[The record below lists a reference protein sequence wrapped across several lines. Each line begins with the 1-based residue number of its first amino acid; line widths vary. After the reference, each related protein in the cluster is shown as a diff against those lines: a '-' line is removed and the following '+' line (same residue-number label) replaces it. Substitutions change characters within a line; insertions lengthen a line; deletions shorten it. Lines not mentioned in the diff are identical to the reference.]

1 MGTRGTKQQ
10 AEAILPT
17 EWGEFI
23 ITAHADDEGS
33 YSPHIVLRHPEVN
46 IEEPVFVRVHS
57 ECVTGD
63 IFHSKKCDC
72 GEQLDESMRILSAQK
87 GILVYLRQE
96 GRGIGII
103 NKIKAYRHQELGLD
117 TIQANEALGLKSDYR
132 GYKEAAEI
140 LQKLGVSNIKL
151 ITNNPEK
158 IKDLEDHGIDVLERI
173 PIVIPANSKSE
184 NYLKT
189 KEKSMGHLLQKDP
202 SSPNL

>member
-17 EWGEFI
+17 EWGEFV
-23 ITAHADDEGS
+23 ITVHSDDEGT
-33 YSPHIVLRHPEVN
+33 YSPHMVLRHPDLQVDQ
-46 IEEPVFVRVHS
+46 PVYVRVHS

-72 GEQLDESMRILSAQK
+72 GEQLEGSMRLIAQKK
-87 GILVYLRQE
+87 GILIYLRQE

-103 NKIKAYRHQELGLD
+103 NKIKAYRHQQAGLD

-132 GYKEAAEI
+132 GYQEAADI
-140 LQKLGVSNIKL
+140 LKNLQISTIKL

-158 IKDLEDHGIDVLERI
+158 IKDLEEHGIKVIERI
-173 PIVIPANSKSE
+173 PIIIPANSQSE
-184 NYLKT
+184 EYLKT
-189 KEKSMGHLLQKDP
+189 KEESMGHMLHEE
-202 SSPNL
+202 N